1 MTHTLTRRNVM
12 ALSAGFAALA
22 ATNAAAQTAETPT
35 AETPTAEVMNFGIGD
50 PAAKVKIVEYLS
62 FTCPHCAAFHG
73 EVYPKLKADYID
85 TGKVRLD
92 YHEVYFDQLG
102 LLGGMLARCG
112 GELRYMGITDM
123 LLDKQ
128 QDWAGAPDMNAAVEA
143 LKKIGRTAGMDDA
156 TLDACLR
163 DQTQAE
169 ALVAHY
175 QKNIETDYPGDT
187 FGGTPSFIVN
197 GVQYSNMGYA
207 ELKVI
212 IDAELAK

>member
-1 MTHTLTRRNVM
+1 MTHLLTRRHVM
-12 ALSAGFAALA
+12 ALMAAFAAMGSAGFAQ
-22 ATNAAAQTAETPT
+22 TDTAAAEPVTVA
-35 AETPTAEVMNFGIGD
+35 NHGIGD
-50 PAAKVKIVEYLS
+50 AAAKVKIVEYLS

-112 GELRYMGITDM
+112 GELRYMGITDI

-128 QDWAGAPDMNAAVEA
+128 RDWAGAADMNAAVA
-143 LKKIGRTAGMDDA
+143 QLKKIGLAAGMDDA
-156 TLDACLR
+156 TVDACLR
-163 DQTQAE
+163 DQAVAE
-169 ALVAHY
+169 ALVANY

-187 FGGTPSFIVN
+187 FSGTPSFIIN
-197 GVQYSNMGYA
+197 GTQHSNMDYA
-207 ELKVI
+207 ELKAI

>member
-1 MTHTLTRRNVM
+1 
-12 ALSAGFAALA
+12 
-22 ATNAAAQTAETPT
+22 
-35 AETPTAEVMNFGIGD
+35 
-50 PAAKVKIVEYLS
+50 VEYLS

-112 GELRYMGITDM
+112 GELRYMGITDI

-128 QDWAGAPDMNAAVEA
+128 RDWAGAADMNAAVA
-143 LKKIGRTAGMDDA
+143 QLKKIGLAAGMDDA
-156 TLDACLR
+156 TVDACLR
-163 DQTQAE
+163 DQALAE
-169 ALVAHY
+169 ALVANY

-187 FGGTPSFIVN
+187 FSGTPSFIIN
-197 GVQYSNMGYA
+197 GTQHSNMDYA
-207 ELKVI
+207 ELKAI